1 MEKLLSEKLEMLE
14 IAFDDLNTK
23 YFESAL
29 SKSVITIQS
38 TPSSYGH
45 FTTKQVWT
53 VVRKKAYEINLGAET
68 LNRKIENIIA
78 TLVHEMVHQYCAEN
92 SIKDTSRGNT
102 YHNKRFKEE
111 SEKRG
116 LLISYEPRIGW
127 SVTEPTKE
135 LIDYVRSNNIYEK
148 ISMYRKTTLKEKKST
163 RSSTRKYVC
172 VSCSQTV
179 RATKEVNII
188 CGDCNQKM
196 ISN

>member
-1 MEKLLSEKLEMLE
+1 M
-14 IAFDDLNTK
+14 DC
-23 YFESAL
+23 
-29 SKSVITIQS
+29 SK
-38 TPSSYGH
+38 
-45 FTTKQVWT
+45 
-53 VVRKKAYEINLGAET
+53 KKAYEINLGAET

-148 ISMYRKTTLKEKKST
+148 ISMYRKTTLKEKNQQDQVPENM
-163 RSSTRKYVC
+163 YVC
-172 VSCSQTV
+172 LVLKQLGQ
-179 RATKEVNII
+179 RK
-188 CGDCNQKM
+188 K
-196 ISN
+196 